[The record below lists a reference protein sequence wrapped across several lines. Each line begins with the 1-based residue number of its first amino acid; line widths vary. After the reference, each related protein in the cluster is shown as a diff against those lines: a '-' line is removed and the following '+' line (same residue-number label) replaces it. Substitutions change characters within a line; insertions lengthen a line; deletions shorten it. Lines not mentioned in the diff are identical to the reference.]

1 MTTTTGLFH
10 CTFSVKYD
18 SATTAGNNVFQIRIL
33 QELLLS
39 DAIVNVTKRRKNGK
53 RRDVKEIAQVFI

>member
-39 DAIVNVTKRRKNGK
+39 DAIVNVTKR
-53 RRDVKEIAQVFI
+53 KEEWKEEGC